1 MASNRTVQS
10 LLLNLNKKNLKV
22 LISDLLLFQFQFHIP
37 FAQLWIWEYIV
48 FSLLRRLNCPLNL
61 SSEQR
66 KVSLE
71 HLSNTNFFWSEN
83 SGLLGIKS
91 FHGRVDS
98 SSWYTRSWAYI
109 VLPRIEPHWQL
120 PSLLVH
126 WSYGERN
133 IQEMLYK
140 YGGVRRQKHG
150 KSRLPNC
157 TYRQNR
163 SLL

>member
-1 MASNRTVQS
+1 MKLESINFWFIA
-10 LLLNLNKKNLKV
+10 LLV
-22 LISDLLLFQFQFHIP
+22 SVSHSVCPIMDLGK
-37 FAQLWIWEYIV
+37 
-48 FSLLRRLNCPLNL
+48 RCRLNRPLNL

-126 WSYGERN
+126 WSYRERN

-150 KSRLPNC
+150 KSGLPNC